1 METLSS
7 NPVIQSFGQYCLIKT
22 CGIKYRTWYADMLHR
37 LASLKPR
44 ELRVDMQI
52 FIAEKAYAIYSN
64 FSVADEVSKYKL
76 NVKGYNGNAGIHC
89 RIKKTHRWWNQLMII
104 GTCIIW
110 HCIENVIFIYSENLN
125 SYHELCPKT
134 YFHFKFES
142 RQ

>member
-1 METLSS
+1 MWKATM
-7 NPVIQSFGQYCLIKT
+7 V
-22 CGIKYRTWYADMLHR
+22 
-37 LASLKPR
+37 
-44 ELRVDMQI
+44 MQV
-52 FIAEKAYAIYSN
+52 YT
-64 FSVADEVSKYKL
+64 
-76 NVKGYNGNAGIHC
+76 AGL
-89 RIKKTHRWWNQLMII
+89 KKTHRWWNQLMNI